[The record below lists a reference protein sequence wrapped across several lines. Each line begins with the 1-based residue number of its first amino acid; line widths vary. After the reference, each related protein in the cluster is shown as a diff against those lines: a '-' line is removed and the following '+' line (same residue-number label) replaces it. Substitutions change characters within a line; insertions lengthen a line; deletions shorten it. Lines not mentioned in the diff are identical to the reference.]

1 MKITGLEAIILYSEV
16 KNPVK
21 DALHTYDAG
30 TTVVTKLLTDEG
42 ITGYASSYFGRGK
55 ATASVLKVL
64 LEQELAPQ
72 LIGEDPL
79 FTKRIRK
86 KLWGVADY
94 HGVEGL
100 AHFGISAI
108 DIALWDIVGKSVGLP
123 VAKVLG
129 GVRDRVPAY
138 AMAGWYFDTEKEYI
152 EKCIATA
159 EEGFKA
165 IKLKVGRYS
174 LENDVQRIKAAQR
187 ELGEHFTFLVD
198 ANQGFDEREAIRRG
212 RAYEQL
218 GIRWLEEP
226 LIPQQKENHAR
237 LVQALDIPI
246 AIGENYYAK
255 HQFYDAVQAGA
266 ASIYQLD
273 NRRAGGPTEW
283 MEIGAITDA
292 AGLQLASHGGG
303 PANVNMLCAIP
314 NAIFLETGSLKKEN
328 HMLKT
333 QLTMVDG
340 EVLLPDTPGM
350 GTDVN
355 EDYIRAHRVDG

>member
-1 MKITGLEAIILYSEV
+1 MKITKLEAIILEVEV
-16 KNPVK
+16 KNPAS

-30 TTVVTKLLTDEG
+30 RTVVTKIHTDEG
-42 ITGYASSYFGRGK
+42 IVGYATTHIGRGK
-55 ATASVLKVL
+55 PTADVMKLM
-64 LEQELAPQ
+64 LEKELAPVI
-72 LIGEDPL
+72 IGEDPH
-79 FTKRIRK
+79 FTKKIRK

-94 HGVEGL
+94 HGAEGL
-100 AHFGISAI
+100 AHWGISAI
-108 DIALWDIVGKSVGLP
+108 DIALWDIVGKAVNLP
-123 VAKVLG
+123 VAKLIG
-129 GVRDRVPAY
+129 ACRDRIPAY
-138 AMAGWYFDTEKEYI
+138 SMAGWYFESESDFI
-152 EKCIATA
+152 RKCLAVV

-174 LENDVQRIKAAQR
+174 LEHDLERIKAAQR
-187 ELGEHFTFLVD
+187 ELGSSFTIMVD

-226 LIPQQKENHAR
+226 LIPQHKENSAR

-246 AIGENYYAK
+246 AIGENFYSK

-266 ASIYQLD
+266 ASVYQPD

-283 MEIGAITDA
+283 LEIGAITDA
-292 AGLQLASHGGG
+292 AGLHIASHGGG

-314 NAIFLETGSLKKEN
+314 NAIYLETGSLKHEN
-328 HMLKT
+328 NMMAT
-333 QLTMVDG
+333 QLKMVDG

-350 GTDVN
+350 GTEVR
-355 EDYIRAHRVDG
+355 EDFIKAHRVD